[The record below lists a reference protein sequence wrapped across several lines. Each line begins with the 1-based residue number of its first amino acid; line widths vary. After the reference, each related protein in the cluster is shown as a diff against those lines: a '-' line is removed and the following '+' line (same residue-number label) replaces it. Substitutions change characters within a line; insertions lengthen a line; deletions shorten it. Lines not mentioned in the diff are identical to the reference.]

1 MLWIRS
7 FAEVIIVIRYHYL
20 NLSSPEN
27 LYVSRDAIYG
37 ICTFCL
43 LLLVKILLEDPA
55 SLNYNTVTKESLSEE
70 TRTRLLG
77 IVEDTVVSG
86 QQLSD
91 FKTVVDNSRN
101 EVLSDT
107 TLYSLEPGL
116 QTQHEEYLGWLV
128 RNYGHLN

>member
-37 ICTFCL
+37 ICTLCL
-43 LLLVKILLEDPA
+43 LLLVKILLDDPA
-55 SLNYNTVTKESLSEE
+55 SLNYNAVTKERLSEE
-70 TRTRLLG
+70 TRTNLLG
-77 IVEDTVVSG
+77 IVEDTIVSG

-91 FKTVVDNSRN
+91 FQTVVHNSGN
-101 EVLSDT
+101 EVLSGA
-107 TLYSLEPGL
+107 TLNNLEPGL
-116 QTQHEEYLGWLV
+116 QTQHEEYLGRLV
-128 RNYGHLN
+128 KKYGHLH